1 LCVRWLGSW
10 IEERTVV
17 VQGLGAQW
25 AHPVAKGGVA
35 AVASFL
41 AAVWTEIYLCNIC
54 SCQTY

>member
-1 LCVRWLGSW
+1 LGSW